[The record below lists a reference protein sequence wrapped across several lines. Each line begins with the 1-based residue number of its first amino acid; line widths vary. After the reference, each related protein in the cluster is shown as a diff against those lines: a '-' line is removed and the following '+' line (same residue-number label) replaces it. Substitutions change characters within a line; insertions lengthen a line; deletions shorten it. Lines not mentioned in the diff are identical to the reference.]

1 MKYYAIK
8 EGKKKGIFT
17 SWDEC
22 KEYVSGFKGAVYKSF
37 SSFDDA
43 KNFLNNKEEEL
54 TDNFAYVDGSY
65 NPKTTEYSF
74 GAILY
79 YNGQMYQFKRK
90 FGPDEYSSSRNVS
103 GEIRGAA
110 FIIQYAIK
118 LGIKELDLYYDYRGI
133 EEFYTGAYKASKD
146 LSLLY
151 HDFANKAKKQIKIN
165 FHKVKSHTNNKY
177 NDLVDSLAKEALGI

>member
-79 YNGQMYQFKRK
+79 YNGKMYQFKRK

-151 HDFANKAKKQIKIN
+151 QDFANKAKKQIKIN

>member
-1 MKYYAIK
+1 
-8 EGKKKGIFT
+8 
-17 SWDEC
+17 
-22 KEYVSGFKGAVYKSF
+22 
-37 SSFDDA
+37 
-43 KNFLNNKEEEL
+43 
-54 TDNFAYVDGSY
+54 
-65 NPKTTEYSF
+65 
-74 GAILY
+74 
-79 YNGQMYQFKRK
+79 MYQFKRK

-151 HDFANKAKKQIKIN
+151 QDFANKAKKQIKIN

-177 NDLVDSLAKEALGI
+177 NDMVDSLAKEALGI

>member
-8 EGKKKGIFT
+8 EGKKRGIFT

-22 KEYVSGFKGAVYKSF
+22 KDYVSGFKGAVYKSF

-90 FGPDEYSSSRNVS
+90 VW
-103 GEIRGAA
+103 A
-110 FIIQYAIK
+110 
-118 LGIKELDLYYDYRGI
+118 
-133 EEFYTGAYKASKD
+133 
-146 LSLLY
+146 
-151 HDFANKAKKQIKIN
+151 
-165 FHKVKSHTNNKY
+165 
-177 NDLVDSLAKEALGI
+177 

>member
-8 EGKKKGIFT
+8 EGLKRGIFN

-22 KEYVSGFKGAVYKSF
+22 KEYVSGYKGAVYKSF
-37 SSFDDA
+37 STLEDA
-43 KNFLNNKEEEL
+43 KNYLEDKEEEVCG
-54 TDNFAYVDGSY
+54 TFAYVDGSY
-65 NPKTTEYSF
+65 NPQTTEYSF
-74 GAILY
+74 GAVLY
-79 YNGQMYQFKRK
+79 YNNQMYQFKRK
-90 FGPDEYSSSRNVS
+90 FGPDEYSKSRNVS

-133 EEFYTGAYKASKD
+133 EEFYTGFYKATKD
-146 LSLLY
+146 LPMRY
-151 HDFANKAKKQIKIN
+151 QMFAQEAKKQIKIN

-177 NDLVDSLAKEALGI
+177 NDMVDNLAKEALGI